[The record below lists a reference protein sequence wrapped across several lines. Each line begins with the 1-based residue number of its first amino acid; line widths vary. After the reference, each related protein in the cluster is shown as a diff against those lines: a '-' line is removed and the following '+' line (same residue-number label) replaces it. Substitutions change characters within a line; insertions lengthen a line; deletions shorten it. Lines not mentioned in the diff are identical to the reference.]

1 MRQNKFRNFVNSRVG
16 LESAQLA
23 KSQAARNVQELSLL
37 IYLFVGN
44 AQLEGKLIT
53 IARLVDGSK
62 MRN

>member
-1 MRQNKFRNFVNSRVG
+1 MFAMRSRFELPKRKRLRRDYEETANKQR
-16 LESAQLA
+16 
-23 KSQAARNVQELSLL
+23 LL

-62 MRN
+62 MMRN